1 MEIWDKIEAAQQ
13 SVELY
18 NETIGILSD
27 IESQKLY
34 KLHILHRV
42 RECIDQK
49 VLNMAITAWEDE
61 YLQVADYIRAKRGL

>member
-1 MEIWDKIEAAQQ
+1 MEMSEQIEAAQQ

-34 KLHILHRV
+34 NLHILHRV
-42 RECIDQK
+42 KDCISPTVTQ
-49 VLNMAITAWEDE
+49 MAITAWEDE